1 MSERAF
7 DPATESLYH
16 IAGNVPD
23 PSGESAQLGIQSSID
38 MTKSAIGHPLIRWR
52 DRVIESD
59 LYLTDGRFVL
69 HIICP
74 KCSTPE
80 APHALYVRQEQKD
93 MDWRPE
99 TGELSV
105 EPFMCTWELPEGR
118 RMEFGIGMCKWRVAI
133 EKNIARDV

>member
-1 MSERAF
+1 MSTAF
-7 DPATESLYH
+7 DPQRESLYH
-16 IAGNVPD
+16 IAGDVPD
-23 PSGESAQLGIQSSID
+23 PSGESAQHGIQSSID

-69 HIICP
+69 HLICP
-74 KCSTPE
+74 KCSMPG
-80 APHALYVRQEQKD
+80 APHALYVRQERKD
-93 MDWRPE
+93 MDWKPE

-105 EPFMCTWELPEGR
+105 EPFECTWELPEGR
-118 RMEFGIGMCKWRVAI
+118 RQEFGLGLCRWRVAI